1 MKVLVI
7 DINKCNGCYHCQI
20 ACKDEHVGDL
30 PPPENESSFMLDWK
44 LKGGEKS

>member
-7 DINKCNGCYHCQI
+7 DINKCSGCRNSQL

-30 PPPENESSFMLDWK
+30 PSENKSSFMLDWK
-44 LKGGEKS
+44 LKGEERS